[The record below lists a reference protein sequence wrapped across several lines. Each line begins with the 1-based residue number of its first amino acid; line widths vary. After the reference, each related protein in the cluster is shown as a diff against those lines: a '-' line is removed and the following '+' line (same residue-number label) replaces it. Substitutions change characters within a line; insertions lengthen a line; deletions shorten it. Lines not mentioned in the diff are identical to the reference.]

1 MNIMLTDLTSLTL
14 EQQEV
19 SMVAESDAD
28 SFAGLFSQQL
38 PQSPEKEGQG
48 VDFKDFLE
56 KLPIQTETSEITPG
70 LPPVATDGEF
80 PLHDPGTF
88 LRNSNPGIN
97 TPPEPVD
104 YLVKQILKPDSNG
117 MLNAPTNGAKGE
129 PLPIGGNLLP
139 DDAGLEVAKQDLFEK
154 AVTPSVTVAAGA
166 EAINSASSEALP
178 ASLSQ
183 VTQAPA
189 VAPQADGVSSL
200 PGSPIGVAGKGVA
213 AADFVAVM
221 NKSAA
226 PESEQVIAR
235 NKIVTPESPK
245 IINKDRLPEARLVA
259 EAGVVGKMRSPD
271 VGTAPSPSR
280 PADLAG
286 LTLQPAFSTV
296 APLVTDRSVLA
307 EHIQKGLNQKVSR
320 DVASAPVAI
329 TDKVL
334 LSAERIPV
342 TETLSARDMLN
353 TPEYRNLEIPAQ
365 PVANT
370 SQQNVALSTG
380 AVQTFSAFSPP
391 QAATAHSN
399 ALPTHLETM
408 TLARNADSTELG
420 SGLSERVNWMI
431 NQKQNTAT
439 IRLDPPFLGKLDV
452 QIKIAD
458 DATTIVF
465 QTQHAQTRDLIE
477 SASVRLRDFLQ
488 ESGYQNVNVDVS
500 QRQDQQQARSQTSL
514 GPDADQQDESYQDPD
529 FDHQERD
536 AVNYFIGDGI
546 VDTFA

>member
-1 MNIMLTDLTSLTL
+1 MNVMLTDLTSLTL

-19 SMVAESDAD
+19 SMVVESDAD

-38 PQSPEKEGQG
+38 PQTSEKEDQG

-56 KLPIQTETSEITPG
+56 KLPIQTETSEITPE
-70 LPPVATDGEF
+70 LPLFATDGEF
-80 PLHDPGTF
+80 PLHDPGKF
-88 LRNSNPGIN
+88 SRDSNPGVG
-97 TPPEPVD
+97 TPPVPVD
-104 YLVKQILKPDSNG
+104 NLVKQVLKTDASG
-117 MLNAPTNGAKGE
+117 MLNAPTSGDKGE
-129 PLPIGGNLLP
+129 LLPIGGNILP
-139 DDAGLEVAKQDLFEK
+139 DDAGLEITKQGISEK
-154 AVTPSVTVAAGA
+154 VEAYSVTAAAGA
-166 EAINSASSEALP
+166 EAIRSASSEALP

-200 PGSPIGVAGKGVA
+200 QGSPIWVAEKGV

-221 NKSAA
+221 GKSSAL
-226 PESEQVIAR
+226 ESEQVIAR
-235 NKIVTPESPK
+235 NKIVTPESPQT
-245 IINKDRLPEARLVA
+245 INKDRLPEARLVA
-259 EAGVVGKMRSPD
+259 EAGIVGKMRSPD

-286 LTLQPAFSTV
+286 LTLQPAISTV

-307 EHIQKGLNQKVSR
+307 ENIQKGLNQNVSR

-342 TETLSARDMLN
+342 TDTLSARDMLN

-365 PVANT
+365 PVTNT

-458 DATTIVF
+458 DATTVVF

-514 GPDADQQDESYQDPD
+514 GSDADQQDESYQDPD

>member
-19 SMVAESDAD
+19 SMVVESDAD
-28 SFAGLFSQQL
+28 SFAGLFSQQF
-38 PQSPEKEGQG
+38 PQTSEKEGQG
-48 VDFKDFLE
+48 VDIKDFLE
-56 KLPIQTETSEITPG
+56 KLPIQTETSEITPE
-70 LPPVATDGEF
+70 LRLVATDGEF
-80 PLHDPGTF
+80 PLHDPGMF
-88 LRNSNPGIN
+88 SRDSNPGIN

-104 YLVKQILKPDSNG
+104 NLVKQILRPDSNG
-117 MLNAPTNGAKGE
+117 MLNAPTSGEKGE
-129 PLPIGGNLLP
+129 LLPIGGNLLP
-139 DDAGLEVAKQDLFEK
+139 DDAGLEIAKQGVIEK
-154 AVTPSVTVAAGA
+154 ADSPSVTVAAVA
-166 EAINSASSEALP
+166 EAIRPANSDVLP
-178 ASLSQ
+178 ARLSK

-189 VAPQADGVSSL
+189 VAPQTG
-200 PGSPIGVAGKGVA
+200 GVASLQGITEKGVV
-213 AADFVAVM
+213 AADFVAAM
-221 NKSAA
+221 GKSAA
-226 PESEQVIAR
+226 PESDQVIAR
-235 NKIVTPESPK
+235 DKIVTPESRQT
-245 IINKDRLPEARLVA
+245 INKDLLPEARLVA
-259 EAGVVGKMRSPD
+259 EAGVVGKVRSPD

-286 LTLQPAFSTV
+286 LTLQPAISAV
-296 APLVTDRSVLA
+296 VPAGVDQSVLA
-307 EHIQKGLNQKVSR
+307 ERIPKGLNQNVTR
-320 DVASAPVAI
+320 DLASAPVPT
-329 TDKVL
+329 TDRVL
-334 LSAERIPV
+334 PLAEKIPV
-342 TETLSARDMLN
+342 ADTLSTRDMLN
-353 TPEYRNLEIPAQ
+353 TPEYRNLEIPVQ
-365 PVANT
+365 PAANT
-370 SQQNVALSTG
+370 SQQNVALSTS
-380 AVQTFSAFSPP
+380 AVQTFSALSSPL
-391 QAATAHSN
+391 AATAQSN

-408 TLARNADSTELG
+408 TLARNADSTALG

-452 QIKIAD
+452 HIKFAD
-458 DATTIVF
+458 DATTVVF

-514 GPDADQQDESYQDPD
+514 GSDSDQQDESYQDPD